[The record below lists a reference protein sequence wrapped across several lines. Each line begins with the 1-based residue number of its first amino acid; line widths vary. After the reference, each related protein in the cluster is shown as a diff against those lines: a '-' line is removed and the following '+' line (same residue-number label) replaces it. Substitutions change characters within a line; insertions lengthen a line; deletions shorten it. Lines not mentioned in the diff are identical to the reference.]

1 MLVERQIE
9 SMVARFGG
17 ATVLIVGDLMLD
29 EYVWGD
35 VRRISPE
42 APVPVIE
49 VAGQSA
55 VPGGAANAAAGI
67 VALGGKVALGG
78 VVGRDAAAECL
89 RARLEERGLATDG
102 ILSDGTRPTTT
113 KTRIVAGFQQ
123 VVRADKESC
132 TPLSPSIETDLSEWA
147 RCHLSSARAVVISDY
162 AKGAISTRLAQDLI
176 TAASARRIPVVVDT
190 KGVDYAK
197 YRGATVL
204 TPNLEEAG
212 RAAGLV
218 IADEGDLCR
227 AGRALV
233 ARLGGA
239 SLLITRGAQG
249 MSLFTSDP
257 GSDPGADPLHIEA
270 TARQVFDVIG
280 AGDTVASSLALALA
294 SGASLLDAAHL
305 ATMAAGVVVGK
316 VGTSTVTPAEL
327 WD

>member
-1 MLVERQIE
+1 
-9 SMVARFGG
+9 MVARFAG
-17 ATVLIVGDLMLD
+17 TNVLIVGDLMLD

-42 APVPVIE
+42 APVPVVE
-49 VAGQSA
+49 VAGQSD

-67 VALGGKVALGG
+67 VALGVALGG
-78 VVGRDAAAECL
+78 VVGRDTAAERL
-89 RARLEERGLATDG
+89 RARLAERGLATDG

-123 VVRADKESC
+123 VVRADRESS
-132 TPLSPSIETDLSEWA
+132 TPLSPSIETALSEWA
-147 RCHLSSARAVVISDY
+147 RCHLSSAGAVVISDY
-162 AKGAISTRLAQDLI
+162 AKGVISARLVQDLI
-176 TAASARRIPVVVDT
+176 AAASAQRIPVVVDT

-233 ARLGGA
+233 KRLGGA
-239 SLLITRGAQG
+239 ALLITRGAQG
-249 MSLFTSDP
+249 MSLFIPDP
-257 GSDPGADPLHIEA
+257 GGGLGADPFHIEA

-280 AGDTVASSLALALA
+280 AGDTVAGSLALALA
-294 SGASLLDAAHL
+294 SGASLCDAAHL

-316 VGTSTVTPAEL
+316 VGTSTVTQAEL
-327 WD
+327 WG